1 MNSLT
6 TLPDISFTDKD
17 PELILSEIISRYEKT
32 AQVTLYQGD
41 PVRLFL
47 EAIAYI
53 IAHQRSLIDYAAKQN
68 LLAYATGYYLEHLG
82 ILLGVDRLKAAAA
95 TTTLRFKLSAPL
107 DFPVLIPAGTRAS
120 DGGNGLMFASVEDVL
135 IYSGDTYADV
145 QAFCTETGEAG
156 NGMIAGQIK
165 YLVDP
170 VPYIAGVENR
180 SATTG
185 GADEESDESLRER
198 VQMAPESFSVAG
210 ASGAY
215 EYWARTAHQD
225 IIDVAVIGPEDEPG
239 NVYVYPLMAD
249 GKLPS
254 QEILNLIDGV
264 LNDEK
269 VRPLSDHVFVQA
281 PDEIN
286 YHTELIYYIAHKSA
300 TSAASIQKAVA
311 AAVADFELWQK
322 SKLGRD
328 INPSELIRMV
338 MSAGALRVEVTQ
350 PQHTVLT
357 GSQVA
362 IADSEATVTFG
373 GLEDG

>member
-1 MNSLT
+1 MSEMMA
-6 TLPDISFTDKD
+6 LPDITFVDKD
-17 PELILSEIISRYEKT
+17 TEEITTDLISRYEAATGKT
-32 AQVTLYQGD
+32 VYPGD

-47 EAIAYI
+47 DTVAYEL
-53 IAHQRSLIDYAAKQN
+53 AHQRSLIDYAAKQN
-68 LLAYATGYYLEHLG
+68 LLAYATGDYLEHLG

-95 TTTLRFKLSAPL
+95 TTTLRFKLSTPL

-156 NGMIAGQIK
+156 NGMVTGQIK

-239 NVYVYPLMAD
+239 NVYVYPIMT
-249 GKLPS
+249 GGELPS
-254 QEILNLIDGV
+254 QEILTLVDGV

-269 VRPLSDHVFVQA
+269 VRPLSDHVFVRTPEQVG
-281 PDEIN
+281 
-286 YHTELIYYIAHKSA
+286 YKTELTYYIARKSA

-311 AAVADFELWQK
+311 AAVADYELWQK

-350 PQHTVLT
+350 PQHAVLT

-362 IADSEATVTFG
+362 IAGSDATVTFG

>member
-1 MNSLT
+1 MSEMMA
-6 TLPDISFTDKD
+6 LPDITFVDKD
-17 PELILSEIISRYEKT
+17 TEEITTDLISRYEAVTGKT
-32 AQVTLYQGD
+32 VYPGD

-47 EAIAYI
+47 DTVAYEL
-53 IAHQRSLIDYAAKQN
+53 AHQRSLIDYAAKQN
-68 LLAYATGYYLEHLG
+68 LLAYATGDYLEHLG

-95 TTTLRFKLSAPL
+95 TTTLRFKLSTPL
-107 DFPVLIPAGTRAS
+107 NFPVLIPAGTRAS

-239 NVYVYPLMAD
+239 NVYVYPIMT
-249 GKLPS
+249 GGELPS
-254 QEILNLIDGV
+254 QEILTLVDGV

-269 VRPLSDHVFVQA
+269 VRPLSDHVFVRTPEQVG
-281 PDEIN
+281 
-286 YHTELIYYIAHKSA
+286 YKTELTYYIARKSA
-300 TSAASIQKAVA
+300 TSAVSIQKAVA
-311 AAVADFELWQK
+311 AAVADYELWQK

-362 IADSEATVTFG
+362 IAGSDATVTFG